1 MHYVLTIFNV
11 LGYLAD
17 NMASFGIYLYLL
29 RVLSNILK
37 IFDVLTFQVFV
48 TLIARLHPMFLCR
61 LVFVY

>member
-1 MHYVLTIFNV
+1 

-17 NMASFGIYLYLL
+17 NMAIFGIYLYLL

-48 TLIARLHPMFLCR
+48 TLIARSHPMFVCT